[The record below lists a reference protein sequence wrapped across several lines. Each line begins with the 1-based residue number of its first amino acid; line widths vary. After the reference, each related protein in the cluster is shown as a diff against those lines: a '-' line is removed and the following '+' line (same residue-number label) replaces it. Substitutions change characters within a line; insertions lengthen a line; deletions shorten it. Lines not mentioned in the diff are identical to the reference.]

1 MFAEVADLLGGFQNF
16 ILCLVIGL
24 LVVTVITLA
33 GFSLFGFEH
42 PFLGWYALFLNDK
55 RKRTIAFS
63 VSLVRML
70 YLGAMVG
77 MARSFGL
84 TYVLVYVLFTV
95 VLWGTIL
102 RLSYILYDFF
112 YCVGLLGIV
121 YLLALMH
128 KEFRKVQVQPGMGVL
143 TVLFS
148 LLLLVAAVGQFFV
161 SLNGIIPKS
170 VNVTERDMQ
179 VRKWSRMILP
189 CLFLVFV
196 FPYLALNHTDSI
208 TLEQGGIQF
217 VNGETITVAQ
227 GSKITHTDNGCMVA
241 NDTESFLLAET
252 PLYDSANDRV
262 IFTEYC
268 SVVQPKIQMINRV
281 SPMCI
286 LEKEGG
292 NFRVVNG
299 ERISTI
305 ENFFFFD
312 GNDAYYFP
320 ENTKLTWGE
329 QTVVLSSFSKVDVTF
344 NQKIQIY
351 EYRSG
356 TYSEYGTAEGFCIA
370 TLQSSEQVNL
380 STDILY
386 RANGDEQMLFMQPML
401 LNDLE

>member
-1 MFAEVADLLGGFQNF
+1 MFAEITGLMGGFQNF

-24 LVVTVITLA
+24 LVVMVITLA

-42 PFLGWYALFLNDK
+42 PFLGWYAMFLNDK

-70 YLGAMVG
+70 YLCALIG

-84 TYVLVYVLFTV
+84 THMLIYVLFTV
-95 VLWGTIL
+95 ILWGTIL
-102 RLSYILYDFF
+102 RLSYALYDLF
-112 YCVGLLGIV
+112 YCAGVLGIV
-121 YLLALMH
+121 YLLSLMQ
-128 KEFRKVQVQPGMGVL
+128 KDLGKVQPRTGMMVL

-148 LLLLVAAVGQFFV
+148 LLLLIAAVGQFFV
-161 SLNGIIPKS
+161 SINGIIPKS
-170 VNVTERDMQ
+170 INKTERDIKVQ
-179 VRKWSRMILP
+179 KWSRMILP
-189 CLFLVFV
+189 CLYVACI
-196 FPYLALNHTDSI
+196 FPYLVLHHTDSI
-208 TLEQGGIQF
+208 TLEAGGIQF
-217 VNGETITVAQ
+217 VNGEMITVAA
-227 GSKITHTDNGCMVA
+227 GSKISDTDSGCMAA
-241 NDTESFLLAET
+241 NDTESFILADV
-252 PLYDSANDRV
+252 PVYDSANDRV

-286 LEKEGG
+286 LENEGG
-292 NFRVVNG
+292 TFRVVNG
-299 ERISTI
+299 NRTSTI

-329 QTVVLSSFSKVDVTF
+329 ETVVLSSFSKVDVSF

-351 EYRSG
+351 NYRSG
-356 TYSEYGTAEGFCIA
+356 TYSVYEAVEGFCIA
-370 TLQSSEQVNL
+370 TLQGSEQVNL